1 MSATEEE
8 DPVTRKESVRLAATS
23 ARETV
28 RHAAE
33 VVGPYAETAK
43 HTAVQYAH
51 EANERL
57 APKVS
62 HAAGEAA
69 RQARTTYDCHVH
81 PRIKAARS
89 HVPPNVDRAA
99 TNAVKQT
106 RLVARQAADY
116 TQPRLES
123 ALAAAQPVAEEAA
136 SRSTAALAALRGQ
149 VSAKEIQ
156 KLVRRQE
163 RRARTGRLFKGAA
176 LVGLLAG
183 GAFAA
188 WKWWDQQSNP
198 DWLVEPPAA
207 TELSARDQES
217 PAAYD
222 EELAAKEREAG
233 TDSAADS
240 PPSTL
245 EAEAEAAE
253 DRIDAEDAKRKHR

>member
-1 MSATEEE
+1 M
-8 DPVTRKESVRLAATS
+8 TRKESVRLAATS

-33 VVGPYAETAK
+33 VVAPYAETAK
-43 HTAVQYAH
+43 HTAVHYAH

-62 HAAGEAA
+62 YAAGEAA
-69 RQARTTYDCHVH
+69 KQARTTYDSHIH
-81 PRIKAARS
+81 PRIRSARA

-99 TNAVKQT
+99 VNAVKQT
-106 RLVARQAADY
+106 RLAARQAADY

-149 VSAKEIQ
+149 VSAKEVH
-156 KLVRRQE
+156 KLVRRHE
-163 RRARTGRLFKGAA
+163 RRARCGRLFKGVA
-176 LVGLLAG
+176 VFGVLAG

-207 TELSARDQES
+207 TELSARDGES
-217 PAAYD
+217 Q
-222 EELAAKEREAG
+222 
-233 TDSAADS
+233 
-240 PPSTL
+240 
-245 EAEAEAAE
+245 
-253 DRIDAEDAKRKHR
+253 

>member
-1 MSATEEE
+1 M
-8 DPVTRKESVRLAATS
+8 TRKESVRLAATS
-23 ARETV
+23 ARDTV

-33 VVGPYAETAK
+33 VVAPYAESAK
-43 HTAVQYAH
+43 HTAAHYAH

-62 HAAGEAA
+62 YAAAEAA
-69 RQARTTYDCHVH
+69 KQARTTYDCHVH
-81 PRIKAARS
+81 PRIKSARA

-99 TNAVKQT
+99 TNAVRQT
-106 RLVARQAADY
+106 KLAARHAADY

-149 VSAKEIQ
+149 VSAKEVQ
-156 KLVRRQE
+156 KLVRRHE
-163 RRARTGRLFKGAA
+163 RRARAGRLFKGIAV
-176 LVGLLAG
+176 VGILAG

-207 TELSARDQES
+207 TELSTRDEATT
-217 PAAYD
+217 PATFD
-222 EELAAKEREAG
+222 DELAAKEREAESG
-233 TDSAADS
+233 FAAEPGAS
-240 PPSTL
+240 STL
-245 EAEAEAAE
+245 EAEAEAAQE
-253 DRIDAEDAKRKHR
+253 RIDAEDAKRKHR